1 MIYFKRS
8 WKRFLF
14 YCDINKKKVLSK
26 NKYVLCCNLVFIVAD
41 TFLRWGHLDREHVC
55 TFGHHTLLGSSWCPR
70 VVFHSEI
77 CEIIMFI
84 WRGLFVVT
92 SKTYHL
98 FVILK
103 CPFYGNTYGLFT
115 KCEVKMA
122 RYWPSS
128 NIHFIGD
135 HAMSWRYWIPAC
147 PSDDKQF
154 SYFTCPCHYVI
165 GQVLFLRVYGA
176 RWSWGP

>member
-8 WKRFLF
+8 WKKFLF
-14 YCDINKKKVLSK
+14 YCDIIKKG
-26 NKYVLCCNLVFIVAD
+26 IVK
-41 TFLRWGHLDREHVC
+41 EQI
-55 TFGHHTLLGSSWCPR
+55 HTLLQFGFHCCRYAFKVRALGLWTCLYIWSPYTVRLFMVSKSSFSQWNMRNNHVHMKSPCCG
-70 VVFHSEI
+70 H
-77 CEIIMFI
+77 
-84 WRGLFVVT
+84 T
-92 SKTYHL
+92 KTYHL

-103 CPFYGNTYGLFT
+103 CPFYGNTYGLLT